1 VPACR
6 VRARRGVGFSRSP
19 SGRIRATLPTV
30 SSYRGLPRIGK
41 TRGTVPNCQRLDDW
55 IALASRTGRRTPY
68 WWFYY
73 QEELNRLTNT
83 PGKDNPCLFVATWF
97 CWTNAAFFFFLTGHR
112 LTHRGWIR
120 PRRRFFSHVA
130 WAFFLV
136 SGSAELLGVC
146 SGSSVRHEIFVPMR
160 ANVLCTLKHGVWTK
174 VEHPM
179 SKFRGLLTENTRL
192 GRSA

>member
-1 VPACR
+1 MPACR

-97 CWTNAAFFFFLTGHR
+97 CWTNAAFFFFFN
-112 LTHRGWIR
+112 R
-120 PRRRFFSHVA
+120 PSTDSPRMDPA
-130 WAFFLV
+130 EAPLFL
-136 SGSAELLGVC
+136 
-146 SGSSVRHEIFVPMR
+146 P
-160 ANVLCTLKHGVWTK
+160 
-174 VEHPM
+174 
-179 SKFRGLLTENTRL
+179 RGLGLFSRL
-192 GRSA
+192 GQCRIAGGLFRIVSSS